1 MSGAVSD
8 LPTARPR
15 TPFARLHAD
24 AVAVLSQWAAP
35 DAGQDGLRRDYL
47 DHLAAHPEGV
57 AKAGP
62 PAHLT
67 ASCLVVDAAHER
79 VLLTL
84 HRRAREWFQFGGHL
98 EAGDASLWAA
108 ARREAREESGL
119 ACLEP
124 LKQPV
129 QLDRHVLVGD
139 FGRCHEH
146 LDVRY
151 VAVAPDGATGLVSEE
166 SLDVRWWPVDDLPPG
181 TRDELT
187 PLVSRALQ
195 ALVTD

>member
-1 MSGAVSD
+1 VSGEVPD
-8 LPTARPR
+8 LRTAPR
-15 TPFARLHAD
+15 TAFADLRAD
-24 AVAVLSQWAAP
+24 AVAVLSQWIAP
-35 DAGQDGLRRDYL
+35 DSAQEGLRRDYL
-47 DHLAAHPEGV
+47 AHLAAHPDGV
-57 AKAGP
+57 AKTGP

-98 EAGDASLWAA
+98 EVGDASLWAA

-119 ACLEP
+119 DSLEP
-124 LKQPV
+124 LPHPV

-181 TRDELT
+181 TQDELT
-187 PLVSRALQ
+187 PLVSAALRAL
-195 ALVTD
+195 APD